1 MCRSCRQQCRGIRFD
16 FQCKKFYHDYCLS
29 SSYTP
34 PDMIYFFNPSF
45 ERPGFR
51 EFDTWPQTI
60 KAAIQTTAPIVV
72 TSTTQDESLS
82 DLVRLEKLADYEI
95 EIIQPPQVN
104 AYASTRPDRNFS
116 PETDVISFKN
126 KFLFIAR
133 GSS

>member
-1 MCRSCRQQCRGIRFD
+1 MCGSCRQTCRGIRFD
-16 FQCKKFYHDYCLS
+16 FQSKTFYHDYCLS

-34 PDMIYFFNPSF
+34 PDIIYFFNPNF
-45 ERPGFR
+45 ERSGFR

-60 KAAIQTTAPIVV
+60 KAAVQTTAPIVV
-72 TSTTQDESLS
+72 TSSTQDESLS

-104 AYASTRPDRNFS
+104 TYSYSRPERNFL
-116 PETDVISFKN
+116 PETDVVTFKN
-126 KFLFIAR
+126 KYMFIAR